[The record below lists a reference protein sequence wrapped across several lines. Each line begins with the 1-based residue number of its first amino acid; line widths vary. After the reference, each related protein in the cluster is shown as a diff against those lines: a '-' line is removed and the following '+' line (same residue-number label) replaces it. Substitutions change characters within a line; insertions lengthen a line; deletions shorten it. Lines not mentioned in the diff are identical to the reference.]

1 MSTTFTRTREQL
13 RSMVLRKLGVIGA
26 ATSVVSVDADIVYEA
41 IDLRLKEFH
50 RLGIYWRKVDEI
62 PVVFS
67 VASAVASAHVL
78 TTDIQFPIILTIRD
92 GSSDDPVEIVGT
104 IEWAKIPDKTR
115 TGTPEK
121 ALWAG
126 SDEFMFYPVPITST
140 TARLTYERIA
150 NDTTAGSAVDAE
162 VSMMRWLKDVIAYD
176 IGDDFGMDEQRMQ
189 RFMKE
194 AEIAERNIRKLAV
207 ERKNYG
213 PVAVD
218 EWEYPTSG
226 RETDYGF

>member
-41 IDLRLKEFH
+41 IDLRLKEMH
-50 RLGIYWRKVDEI
+50 RLGIYWRKVDEV
-62 PVVFS
+62 PFVFS
-67 VASAVASAHVL
+67 VGSAVASAHVL
-78 TTDIQFPIILTIRD
+78 TTDIQFPILLTIRD
-92 GSSDDPVEIVGT
+92 GSSDEMVEIVGT
-104 IEWAKIPDKTR
+104 QEWAAIPDKTR
-115 TGTPEK
+115 TGLPEK

-126 SDEFMFYPVPITST
+126 SDEFLFYPIPVVNTS
-140 TARLTYERIA
+140 ARLTYERIA

-162 VSMMRWLKDVIAYD
+162 VSMMRWMKDIIAYD
-176 IGDDFGMDEQRMQ
+176 VGGDFGMDEARMN

-194 AEIAERNIRKLAV
+194 AAIAEKNIRKLAV
-207 ERKNYG
+207 ERKSYG

-218 EWEYPTSG
+218 SWEYPNLG
-226 RETDYGF
+226 RETDYGM